1 MQLLVFSILFKSAA
15 ISKGPIDHDIEGPKE
30 TQLSREDISSLLDFL
45 QMMAGHMDLSD
56 QELQLELLAPV
67 FERLLAEQTFRRLI
81 KPFRLMCIDKNLIE
95 LDKRL
100 KLFVESYPL
109 AGQARNPEPRPQPVI
124 CELAK
129 ERSAETDCRS
139 PEMVL
144 KESKTCSQFCPTT
157 MNTFG
162 SVLTTKDVL
171 CNLNSPTSQR

>member
-1 MQLLVFSILFKSAA
+1 MQLLVFSILFKSSAN
-15 ISKGPIDHDIEGPKE
+15 SKGQIDQEVEGPKE
-30 TQLSREDISSLLDFL
+30 TRKSREEISVLLDFL
-45 QMMAGHMDLSD
+45 QMMSGHLDFSD
-56 QELQLELLAPV
+56 QTLQLELLAPV
-67 FERLLAEQTFRRLI
+67 FERLLAEQIFRRLI

-109 AGQARNPEPRPQPVI
+109 AGQARNPEPRPQPAI

-157 MNTFG
+157 IKTFG
-162 SVLTTKDVL
+162 SFLTTKDVL
-171 CNLNSPTSQR
+171 SNLNRPTGQ